1 MLHMKHIVYVPREIL
16 YNSTMFKSH
25 QTGQLGESL
34 ALKFLQ
40 NKGFSLIEKNYRK
53 PWGEID
59 IIVKNGSDLRF
70 VEVKTVTTVQKV
82 SRGTFDE
89 YEPEDN
95 IHPAKLKRL
104 GRTIETYLLDKDI
117 SDDIDWQ
124 LDSIAVYLDQ
134 EGREIKIEW
143 LENIY

>member
-1 MLHMKHIVYVPREIL
+1 MLHMKHFVYVPRERL
-16 YNSTMFKSH
+16 YNLKMFKSH
-25 QTGQLGESL
+25 KTGQLGESL

-40 NKGFSLIEKNYRK
+40 NKGFSLVEKNYRK

-59 IIVKNGSDLRF
+59 IIVRKGSDLRF
-70 VEVKTVTTVQKV
+70 VEVKTVTVVHNV
-82 SRGTFDE
+82 SRGTYDG

-95 IHPAKLKRL
+95 IHSAKLKRL

-124 LDSIAVYLDQ
+124 LDSVAVYLDQ

>member
-1 MLHMKHIVYVPREIL
+1 MKHIVYVPREIL
-16 YNSTMFKSH
+16 YNSIMFKSH

-34 ALKFLQ
+34 ALKFLE

-59 IIVKNGSDLRF
+59 IIVKKGSDLRF
-70 VEVKTVTTVQKV
+70 VEVKTVTTTQKV

-134 EGREIKIEW
+134 EGGEVKIEW